1 MRFSA
6 GADAFAMRKAIF
18 AFVVKVDEEG
28 SVEQTFWMDRFPPEL
43 SEPLSGV
50 WLLPRA
56 RALVAV
62 QEEEGIFVY
71 HISSE
76 GELGSDTWHP
86 SFEEAKHDVDV
97 AFGASAVEQWTDV
110 PVGIEDPVEYVAEQ
124 VRRNP

>member
-1 MRFSA
+1 MGFSA
-6 GADAFAMRKAIF
+6 GADAFAMPKAIF
-18 AFVVKVDEEG
+18 AFVMKADEEG
-28 SVEQTFWMDRFPPEL
+28 SGKQTFWMDRFPPEL

-86 SFEEAKHDVDV
+86 SFEIAMHDAEV
-97 AFGASAVEQWTDV
+97 AFGATAVEQWTEL